1 MIDAGAAL
9 RYLLSPVQDS
19 LGGGCQHQ
27 FIHYFR
33 SFNSQCG
40 TNINHDRNIPY
51 FSHSPLL
58 KECQYHINVFFTL
71 SLSGNQCQCHLY
83 VNVTHQ
89 VAFPPIIPITQTSSP
104 PSCGSLLESMSMS
117 MSVSP
122 LCQCHGSIMWLCSW
136 QPQWFGETW
145 GLWGFG
151 ETHGVC
157 LHLQQGSW
165 GRTSEASWS
174 ILPKE
179 YIFHL
184 SG

>member
-40 TNINHDRNIPY
+40 TNINHDRNIPC

-89 VAFPPIIPITQTSSP
+89 VAFPPIIPITRTSSP
-104 PSCGSLLESMSMS
+104 RSCGSPRVNVSVTPV
-117 MSVSP
+117 SVSQVHHVA
-122 LCQCHGSIMWLCSW
+122 LLVTTSVVWRDM
-136 QPQWFGETW
+136 
-145 GLWGFG
+145 GLV
-151 ETHGVC
+151 GVWRDTRG
-157 LHLQQGSW
+157 LSAFTTRKLGTDLRGVLVNFTKRIYFS
-165 GRTSEASWS
+165 
-174 ILPKE
+174 PKW
-179 YIFHL
+179 INI
-184 SG
+184 

>member
-1 MIDAGAAL
+1 MQELLWDIYSLLCKTHLVVAANISSSIISDISTHDVEQIL
-9 RYLLSPVQDS
+9 TTIETSLVFHLL
-19 LGGGCQHQ
+19 
-27 FIHYFR
+27 
-33 SFNSQCG
+33 
-40 TNINHDRNIPY
+40 
-51 FSHSPLL
+51 PLN
-58 KECQYHINVFFTL
+58 EYQYHINVFFTL

-83 VNVTHQ
+83 VNVTHH
-89 VAFPPIIPITQTSSP
+89 PITRTSSP
-104 PSCGSLLESMSMS
+104 PSCGSLPESMSM
-117 MSVSP
+117 SP
-122 LCQCHGSIMWLCSW
+122 LCQCHGFIMWLCSW

-165 GRTSEASWS
+165 GRTSEAYWS
-174 ILPKE
+174 ILPKG